1 MAKPVRPREDLDF
14 SDRLIN
20 QSNEIKS
27 PISSILSID
36 REAEWDPN
44 VRPKALRI
52 LYFSQ
57 LTSAPLRLNQP
68 ILRY

>member
-1 MAKPVRPREDLDF
+1 MAKPIRPREDLDF

-44 VRPKALRI
+44 VRSKELRI
-52 LYFSQ
+52 LYFIS
-57 LTSAPLRLNQP
+57 
-68 ILRY
+68 